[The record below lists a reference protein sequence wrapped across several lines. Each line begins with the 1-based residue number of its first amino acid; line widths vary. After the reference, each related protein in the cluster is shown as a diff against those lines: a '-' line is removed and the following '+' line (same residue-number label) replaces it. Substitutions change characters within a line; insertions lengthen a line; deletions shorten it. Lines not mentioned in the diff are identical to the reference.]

1 MHFQK
6 TLAFGLVAAFGLIS
20 LPMALPQT
28 ITTGDVVGTV
38 KDTTGAVV
46 PGATVSLRSVDF
58 GDTRTVGTDSVGA
71 FRFTLLKP
79 GNYAISAS
87 AAGLKTELQKLA
99 VEVGQVATLELT
111 AKVQATQEVVE
122 VLASG
127 NLVETDNANLST
139 TYNTTQM
146 EELPTPGGDM
156 TTIAFT
162 APGVVVS
169 TGMGYGNFSSHGLP
183 GISNLFTIN
192 GNDYNDAYLNLN
204 NSGASNLLLGANEV
218 QEAAVVQ
225 NAYSV
230 QYGREAGAQ
239 VNYITKSGTNGF
251 HGDMIYNWNGDR
263 LNANDFFAN
272 TDDVPRSK
280 AISNQWAA
288 DVGGPIRKDKT
299 FFYADTEGLYY
310 TLPTSGVVT
319 IPTPQ
324 LQTYILNTVNPAS
337 LPLYQTAFKIWNGAP
352 GVSGAVPISNGGGRL
367 QDGSGNLGCGTQG
380 FSGLNIAA
388 PGGGIFGQTVP
399 CGESWVDTGSNTN
412 KEHLYTFRVDH
423 SINDQQKIYFR
434 LKHDDGFQPTGTD
447 LVNTTFNEQSI
458 QPEWDGAVNYTYVIT
473 PTVVNSFIGSA
484 LWYSAYF
491 GPANVAASQQLF
503 PTYFSINDGGANGG
517 GGGFYN
523 MGSQWNTFPQGRA
536 VGQAQLTDDLSITRG
551 RHTIKIG
558 ENYRR
563 NRVSDFSLETATT
576 GFYSFNSMTD
586 FVNGNFAAGDN
597 SNYVQKF
604 SSLDTAHIRL
614 YNIGAYIQDEWAA
627 SSNIKVTFGM
637 RFDRTGNPGCVDNCF
652 SRLVAPFASQG
663 FQMGAGIPYN
673 QSIDTGLGSAYYS
686 VDSVVPQP
694 RLGVV
699 WSPRGGSKSM
709 VIRAGFGLFADLSP
723 AFLVSN
729 LFNNAPNP
737 YVAFIN
743 SSTVNVG
750 LANEGSSAAAAAQSA
765 FNAFKTGFSNGETLA
780 QLSAAVPNFS
790 PLSYFSIPQHLGT
803 PEYAEWSFEIE
814 QPFGDKNVVVA
825 TYTGNHGYN
834 LLYTNGFANAAA
846 VSPATTFAGLPSA
859 SPDARFL
866 AVTQLGSSAISNY
879 DGLTIQYRRA
889 FSHGFQGQISYT
901 WSHALDDLSNGGSG
915 LPYTF
920 TANILTTLANP
931 NLKANYGNS
940 DYDIRHSVVGDFVW
954 DTPWKFNSRA
964 LNYAL
969 SGWSLSSKLY
979 LRSGVP
985 ESITDNNLLN
995 DIAGG
1000 TVGAGAVALAT
1011 AVAPLPHS
1019 CGNAAINGVS
1029 PCFSASDFFAAGS
1042 TAGTETGFGNIGRNS
1057 LFGPGYFN
1065 IDTTLYKNIPITERI
1080 RFTVGASAYN
1090 ILNHPHF
1097 ADPAANVAGGGLGGI
1112 YGTVSPP
1119 TSAYG
1124 AFQGS
1129 LVSGREVVLT
1139 GKFRF

>member
-1 MHFQK
+1 MQFNK
-6 TLAFGLVAAFGLIS
+6 KLAFGLMAACGLS
-20 LPMALPQT
+20 LLPMAFAQT

-46 PGATVSLRSVDF
+46 PGSTVILRSTDF
-58 GDTRTVGTDSVGA
+58 GDTRSVATDNSGA
-71 FRFTLLKP
+71 FRFTFLKP
-79 GNYAISAS
+79 GNYTAAAS
-87 AAGLKTELQKLA
+87 SAGLKTDVQKLA
-99 VEVGQVATLELT
+99 VEVGQVATLELI
-111 AKVQATQEVVE
+111 AKVQATQEVIE

-127 NLVETDNANLST
+127 AIVETENANLST

-183 GISNLFTIN
+183 GVSNLFTIN

-204 NSGASNLLLGANEV
+204 NSGASNLMLGTNEV

-251 HGDMIYNWNGDR
+251 HGDLNYNWNGDR

-272 TDDVPRSK
+272 TDGLARSK

-310 TLPTSGVVT
+310 TLPSSGVVT
-319 IPTPQ
+319 VPTPQ
-324 LQTYILNTVNPAS
+324 LQTYILNTVSAAA
-337 LPLYQTAFKIWNGAP
+337 LPLYQNAFKIWNGAP
-352 GVSGAVPISNGGGRL
+352 GISGAVPITNGSGRL
-367 QDGSGNLGCGTQG
+367 QDANNTLGCGVQG
-380 FSGLNIAA
+380 FGNGTIAA
-388 PGGGIFGQTVP
+388 PGGGFFGTTVP
-399 CGESWVDTGSNTN
+399 CGEAWATTGSNTN

-423 SINDQQKIYFR
+423 SLTDKQKIYVR
-434 LKHDDGFQPTGTD
+434 LKHDDGFQPTATS
-447 LVNTTFNEQSI
+447 LINTTFNEQSI
-458 QPEWDGAVNYTYVIT
+458 QPEWDGAINYTYVIT

-491 GPANVAASQQLF
+491 GPANVAASQKLF
-503 PTYFSINDGGANGG
+503 PTAFFFNDGGANGG
-517 GGGFYN
+517 GFYQ
-523 MGSQWNTFPQGRA
+523 MGSSWNSFPQGRD

-551 RHTIKIG
+551 RHTIKVG
-558 ENYRR
+558 ENFRR
-563 NRVSDFSLETATT
+563 NRVSDFGLLSGTT
-576 GFYSFNSMTD
+576 GYSTFDSLAD
-586 FVNGNFAAGDN
+586 FANGNFDAGVG
-597 SNYVQKF
+597 SNYQQKF
-604 SSLDTAHIRL
+604 TSITTAHIRL
-614 YNIGAYIQDEWAA
+614 YNIGVYAQDEWAA
-627 SSNIKVTFGM
+627 AKNLKLTLGI
-637 RFDRTGNPGCVDNCF
+637 RFDRTGNPECVDNCF
-652 SRLVAPFASQG
+652 SRLSAPFTSSS
-663 FQMGAGIPYN
+663 FQAGVNIPYN
-673 QSIDTGLGSAYYS
+673 QSIDTGLGKAYYS

-699 WSPRGGSKSM
+699 WSPMGGSNSM

-723 AFLVSN
+723 AFLVSG
-729 LFNNAPNP
+729 LYNNSP
-737 YVAFIN
+737 YPFGAFVNN
-743 SSTVNVG
+743 SAFEVG
-750 LANEGSSAAAAAQSA
+750 LASDPNSAAAAAQNQ
-765 FNAFKTGFSNGETLA
+765 FNAFKTGFFNGETLA
-780 QLSAAVPNFS
+780 QLNAAVPGGFG
-790 PLSYFSIPQHLGT
+790 PFGYFSIPQHTGT

-814 QPFGDKNVVVA
+814 QPIGQKNVVVA

-834 LLYTNGFANAAA
+834 LLVQNGFANATAA
-846 VSPATTFAGLPSA
+846 NFTGLPSA
-859 SPDARFL
+859 PPDPRFL
-866 AVTQLGSSAISNY
+866 GVNQIENQGISNY

-901 WSHALDDLSNGGSG
+901 WSHSLDDISNGGSG

-920 TANILTTLANP
+920 TANIVTSLINP
-931 NLKANYGNS
+931 NVKANYGNS

-954 DTPWKFNSRA
+954 DTPWKFNSRG
-964 LNYAL
+964 LNYVL
-969 SGWSLSSKLY
+969 GNWSLSSKLY
-979 LRSGVP
+979 LRTGVP
-985 ESITDNNLLN
+985 ESITDNNLPG
-995 DIAGG
+995 DIGGG
-1000 TVGAGAVALAT
+1000 TILDPILAT
-1011 AVAPLPHS
+1011 AVTGLPHS
-1019 CGNAAINGVS
+1019 CGTAAVNGAT
-1029 PCFSASDFFAAGS
+1029 PCMSQADFLPS
-1042 TAGTETGFGNIGRNS
+1042 GTEPGFGNIGRNS

-1065 IDTTLYKNIPITERI
+1065 IDTTLYKNIAITERV
-1080 RFTVGASAYN
+1080 RFTIGASAYN
-1090 ILNHPHF
+1090 LLNHPHF
-1097 ADPAANVAGGGLGGI
+1097 ADPVANSASGAVGSI

-1139 GKFRF
+1139 AKFRF